1 VGLIAGGLAL
11 AAAVLG
17 SAQNRDE
24 ILQRRQSLMKRI
36 EETSPDK
43 MNVPPTDGKFL
54 MIMAESSRPRNVLE
68 IGSAYGY
75 SALWIGQALERTGG
89 HLWTIEIDAGR
100 ARQCREN
107 IREAGLE
114 KVVTCIEGDAFD
126 VIPTLD
132 QSFDMVFL
140 DAWKEEYHSFFKTFF
155 PKVKEGGVILAHNAI
170 RSADDMKPYL
180 DLVNNHPELD
190 TVTVSTTLDD
200 GFALSYRK
208 KKSPSGE
215 TKP

>member
-1 VGLIAGGLAL
+1 MT
-11 AAAVLG
+11 AAFPA

-24 ILQRRQSLMKRI
+24 TLNRRRALMKQI
-36 EETSPDK
+36 EDNSPQK

-54 MIMAESSRPRNVLE
+54 MITAKSIRAGNVLE

-107 IREAGLE
+107 IKEAGLE

-132 QSFDMVFL
+132 QTFDMVFL
-140 DAWKEEYHSFFKTFF
+140 DAWKEEYHSFFKTFL
-155 PKVKEGGVILAHNAI
+155 PKVSEGGVILAHNAV
-170 RSADDMKPYL
+170 RSAGDMKPYL

-200 GFALSYRK
+200 GFALSYRRK
-208 KKSPSGE
+208 RADSGE
-215 TKP
+215 KKQ